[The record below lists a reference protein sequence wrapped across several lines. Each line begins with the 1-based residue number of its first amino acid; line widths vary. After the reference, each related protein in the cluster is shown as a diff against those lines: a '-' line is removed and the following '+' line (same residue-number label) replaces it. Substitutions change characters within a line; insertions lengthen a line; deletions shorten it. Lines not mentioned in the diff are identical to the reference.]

1 MKPGATTMEKS
12 SGVQD
17 SPCLRALT
25 EPVRNAQLLLAYAAE
40 AGIDLQPET
49 VKAIVRM
56 RHCCETGKLP
66 TDLLELEAQFVQ
78 ATKTLAK
85 AVNPVTVISL
95 RASYDK
101 RPDLSLIG
109 RFRALL
115 WRSPPQVSLAALSVR
130 RFRFWAFVV
139 LVLLLFVQI
148 YWVIGSSLTTDVDTT
163 LKQKGDEEIQLNL
176 LRQEQRQLSR
186 QQKALFEELPAK
198 GAQKQEEI
206 EAALKKIDGELEKKL
221 YEVSTIEARVATYA
235 LAAGLNYE
243 ILGAWNNC
251 WKWPAQQAGRLVGGH
266 QNTGAD
272 NSKPAEAAYQGGRQN
287 TGADNSELAE
297 AAYQELLRAQKTAK
311 FALNAMQ
318 LYLLPILYGLLGA
331 ITYVLRTL
339 AEQIRTLTYTPETD
353 IGFRLRMN
361 LGALAGLVIVWFIK
375 KDGEAQLPFESL
387 SQYAIAFA
395 AGYSVELLFAA
406 MDRVIGAFSSNTAAQ
421 ESRKAP
427 ASQAQGGGQGNG

>member
-1 MKPGATTMEKS
+1 MKPGETTMDKP
-12 SGVQD
+12 SGVQE

-49 VKAIVRM
+49 IEAIVRM
-56 RHCCETGKLP
+56 RHCCETGQLP
-66 TDLLELEAQFVQ
+66 EDLVAMEIQFVQ
-78 ATKTLAK
+78 ATETLAK
-85 AVNPVTVISL
+85 AVSPVTVISL

-115 WRSPPQVSLAALSVR
+115 WQSPPQVSLAILSVR

-148 YWVIGSSLTTDVDTT
+148 YWVIGSSLTNDVDTT
-163 LKQKGDEEIQLNL
+163 LQQKGADEIQLKL
-176 LRQEQRQLSR
+176 LQKDQQQLSR
-186 QQKALFEELPAK
+186 QQEALFEGLPAK
-198 GAQKQEEI
+198 GAQKQEDI
-206 EAALKKIDGELEKKL
+206 EAELRKIDGELDKKR
-221 YEVSTIEARVATYA
+221 YEISTIQARMSTYE

-243 ILGAWNNC
+243 ILCAWNNC
-251 WKWPAQQAGRLVGGH
+251 WKWPAQQLGRLVGDR
-266 QNTGAD
+266 QNQVAD
-272 NSKPAEAAYQGGRQN
+272 NREPEKEPYQG
-287 TGADNSELAE
+287 
-297 AAYQELLRAQKTAK
+297 LLRAQKTAK

-375 KDGEAQLPFESL
+375 KDGEAQLPFDSL

-406 MDRVIGAFSSNTAAQ
+406 MDRFIGAFSSNSAAQ

-427 ASQAQGGGQGNG
+427 ASQSPGGGQGNG

>member
-1 MKPGATTMEKS
+1 MKPGASTMEKPN
-12 SGVQD
+12 GTPD
-17 SPCLRALT
+17 SPCLRSLT

-49 VKAIVRM
+49 IKAIVRM
-56 RHCCETGKLP
+56 RHCCETGQIP
-66 TDLLELEAQFVQ
+66 ADLVELETQFVQ

-85 AVNPVTVISL
+85 AVSPVTVISL

-115 WRSPPQVSLAALSVR
+115 WRSPPQVSLAILSVR
-130 RFRFWAFVV
+130 RFRFLAFVV
-139 LVLLLFVQI
+139 LVFLLFVQI
-148 YWVIGSSLTTDVDTT
+148 YWVIGSSLTTDVDAT
-163 LKQKGDEEIQLNL
+163 LKQKEKDEMQLML
-176 LRQEQRQLSR
+176 LQKEQQRLNRQEE
-186 QQKALFEELPAK
+186 ALFAELPAK
-198 GAQKQEEI
+198 SAQKQEQTEAELKRIDSELDKKRDEI
-206 EAALKKIDGELEKKL
+206 
-221 YEVSTIEARVATYA
+221 STIQARMSTYE
-235 LAAGLNYE
+235 LAVGLNYE

-251 WKWPAQQAGRLVGGH
+251 WKWPAQQAGRLVG
-266 QNTGAD
+266 D
-272 NSKPAEAAYQGGRQN
+272 RQN
-287 TGADNSELAE
+287 TGAGNSEPAE
-297 AAYQELLRAQKTAK
+297 DPYQGLLRAQKTAN

-375 KDGEAQLPFESL
+375 KDGEAQLPFDSL

>member
-1 MKPGATTMEKS
+1 MEKP

-17 SPCLRALT
+17 SPCLRSLT

-49 VKAIVRM
+49 IKAIVRM
-56 RHCCETGKLP
+56 RHCCETGQFP
-66 TDLLELEAQFVQ
+66 ADLVELETQFVQ

-85 AVNPVTVISL
+85 AVSPVTVISL

-101 RPDLSLIG
+101 RPDLSLAG
-109 RFRALL
+109 RLRGLL
-115 WRSPPQVSLAALSVR
+115 WRSPPQVSLAILSVR
-130 RFRFWAFVV
+130 RFRFLAFVV

-148 YWVIGSSLTTDVDTT
+148 YWVIGSSLTTDVDAT
-163 LKQKGDEEIQLNL
+163 LKQKEKDEMQLTPL
-176 LRQEQRQLSR
+176 QKEQQRLNR
-186 QQKALFEELPAK
+186 QQEGLFEGLPAK
-198 GAQKQEEI
+198 SAQKQEET
-206 EAALKKIDGELEKKL
+206 EAELKRIDSELEKKRD
-221 YEVSTIEARVATYA
+221 EISTIQARMNTYE
-235 LAAGLNYE
+235 LAVGLNYE
-243 ILGAWNNC
+243 ILAAWNNC
-251 WKWPAQQAGRLVGGH
+251 WKWPAQQVGRMVGG
-266 QNTGAD
+266 G
-272 NSKPAEAAYQGGRQN
+272 QN
-287 TGADNSELAE
+287 TGADNSEPAE
-297 AAYQELLRAQKTAK
+297 DPYQGLLRAQKTAN

-375 KDGEAQLPFESL
+375 KDGEAQLPFDSL